1 MIHVGMDSQER
12 LDFLKRH
19 GWREDMT
26 ADEKK
31 KLEAYWTDADIE
43 MANALNLA

>member
-1 MIHVGMDSQER
+1 MEIDPQER
-12 LDFLKRH
+12 LEFLKRQ

-31 KLEAYWTDADIE
+31 NIEDHWTDADID
-43 MANALNLA
+43 MANTLNLG